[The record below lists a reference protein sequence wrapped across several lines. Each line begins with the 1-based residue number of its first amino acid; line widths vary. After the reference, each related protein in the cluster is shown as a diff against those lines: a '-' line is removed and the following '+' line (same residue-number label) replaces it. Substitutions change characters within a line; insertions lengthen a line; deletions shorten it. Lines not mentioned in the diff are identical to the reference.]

1 MSAAESARP
10 TSAVSRRAVA
20 LVVVLLAVAALLA
33 YRNTF
38 SAPFVLDDESCIA
51 ENPTIHHLATA
62 FAPPGGGVTVSGRPL
77 LNLSLAVNH
86 ALGGEEVWS
95 YHALNLGIHF
105 LAACTLFGI
114 VRRTLGRPL
123 LRPRFG
129 GAQVSLAAAIAAIWL
144 LHPLQT
150 ESVTYV
156 IQRAESLAG
165 LFCLLTLYAFIRS
178 AESSGPRA
186 ALAWRSTSWLA
197 CLLGMATKETVA
209 VLPPLVLLYD
219 LVFMCDRA
227 GGGLAAAWRQ
237 RRGYYLALA
246 STWALLALLVIGT
259 GLRGGTAGGRAA
271 LDPLTYL
278 QTQCHAVVLYLKLCF
293 WPHPQVFDYGRWIVR
308 GFAAVWPQAL
318 LLVALLIGTAI
329 ALWRRLPVGFI
340 GAWFFAILAP
350 TSSILPI
357 ASQTMAEHRM
367 YLPLAAVVALAITGL
382 YALLGRRSLLLWPVL
397 AVALGWSTFSR
408 NKTYGSALAL
418 WSDTVAKAPHSARAR
433 YNLGIVYTTLE
444 QYAQAAEQGEAA
456 LRQDDGWVPGSEKY
470 YIHNKLGYDLAML
483 GRLPEAVARYEEAL
497 RLNPDY
503 DVAHANLAKALVRL
517 ERYPEAIRHYEA
529 AVRLEFGG
537 AATVA
542 ELAEA
547 LLHEGRSA
555 EGIAQL
561 RAVVRLAP
569 DWAPGFNNLAYALL
583 LTGSTDDALAAYR
596 EAARLDPGFASAW
609 AGLGYA
615 LIVAG
620 RPAEAIAPCTEALRL
635 QPDFADAH
643 NTLGIALAQ
652 TRRPTEAIASF
663 ERALKLGAT
672 GPDVHSNLGNAL
684 AAIGRRANAIAQYR
698 EALRVDPDYAPAHR
712 NLGYELRR
720 AGLTAE
726 AAEHLATATRLE
738 SAQ

>member
-1 MSAAESARP
+1 MPAAEPP
-10 TSAVSRRAVA
+10 TPSMPA
-20 LVVVLLAVAALLA
+20 LRHAWLLVIGLLAVAALAA
-33 YRNTF
+33 YHNTF
-38 SAPFVLDDESCIA
+38 SAPFVLDDESCIT
-51 ENPTIHHLATA
+51 ENPTIRHFGTA
-62 FAPPGGGVTVSGRPL
+62 FAPPGDGVTVSGRPL
-77 LNLSLAVNH
+77 LNLSLAVNY
-86 ALGGEEVWS
+86 AIGGEDVWS

-105 LAACTLFGI
+105 LAAGALFGI
-114 VRRTLGRPL
+114 VRRTLGRPI
-123 LRPRFG
+123 LRQRFG
-129 GAQVSLAAAIAAIWL
+129 GAQLPLAAAVAVIWL

-178 AESSGPRA
+178 AENFSPRA
-186 ALAWRSTSWLA
+186 ALAWRSVSWLA

-219 LVFMCDRA
+219 LTFVCDRT
-227 GGGLAAAWRQ
+227 GGGLAEAWRQ

-246 STWALLALLVIGT
+246 STWLLLALLVIGT
-259 GLRGGTAGGRAA
+259 GLRGGTVGGRAA
-271 LDPLTYL
+271 LAPFTYL

-293 WPHPQVFDYGRWIVR
+293 WPHPLVFDYGRWIVR

-318 LLVALLIGTAI
+318 LLTALLIGTAI
-329 ALWRRLPVGFI
+329 ALWRRLAAGFA
-340 GAWFFAILAP
+340 GAWFFVILAP

-367 YLPLAAVVALAITGL
+367 YLPLAAVVALAVAGL
-382 YALLGRRSLLLWPVL
+382 YALFGRRSLLLWPVL
-397 AVALGWSTFSR
+397 AIGLGWMTFAR
-408 NKTYGSALAL
+408 NKTYASDLSL
-418 WSDTVAKAPHSARAR
+418 WRDTVEKVPHSARAR
-433 YNLGIVYTTLE
+433 YNLSIAYTKRGE
-444 QYAQAAEQGEAA
+444 YAQAAEQGEAA
-456 LRQDDGWVPGSEKY
+456 LWQDDGWVPANEKY

-497 RLNPDY
+497 RLSPNY

-529 AVRLEFGG
+529 AVRLGFGG

-561 RAVVRLAP
+561 HAVVRLAP

-596 EAARLDPGFASAW
+596 EATRLDPRFASAW

-620 RPAEAIAPCTEALRL
+620 RPDEAIAPCTEALRL
-635 QPDFADAH
+635 QPHFADAH

-652 TRRPTEAIASF
+652 TRRPEEAIASF
-663 ERALKLGAT
+663 ERALQLGAT

-684 AAIGRRANAIAQYR
+684 AAVARRDEAIAQYR

-720 AGLTAE
+720 AGRASE
-726 AAEHLATATRLE
+726 AAEHLATAARLE